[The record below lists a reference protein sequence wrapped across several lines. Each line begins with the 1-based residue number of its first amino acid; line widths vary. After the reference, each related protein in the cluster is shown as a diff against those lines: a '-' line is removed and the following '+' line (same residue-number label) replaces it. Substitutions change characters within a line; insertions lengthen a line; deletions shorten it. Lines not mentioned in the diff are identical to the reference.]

1 MSGRHPDD
9 DLLADLAADVL
20 PTDEARAVEA
30 HVLGCAR
37 CADLLADAERVRQL
51 LMSEDPG
58 PMPASVLE
66 RIEVA
71 LQAEARHGAAAPGAP
86 AGSVPW
92 ETSVTGH
99 VIRPAFE
106 QPPAAAAAPAAHG
119 YAPGAWEDETGVWDA
134 PSSWGRSG
142 STAAPSTR
150 PGDARSGA
158 TGSTG
163 VGRARAQGSRR
174 DLRDGGDRRRWR
186 GVPGRGLLAAA
197 AGAVLIAGVGSVAVS
212 QLGSGSGSST
222 AGQAALESQGAASS
236 AEAGA
241 LSASGRVY
249 TEKDFSTQVQ
259 SLLKTARLVAPR
271 QVTRSA
277 TSSAGKAPDAAVEG
291 GAQDL
296 QNPER
301 LAACLAALG
310 APGKTPL
317 VVDIARYQ
325 QREAAVIVLPG
336 RGGGYEAWAVSPDCG
351 IEGDAGTLTYA
362 VLDR

>member
-37 CADLLADAERVRQL
+37 CAELLADAEQVRQL
-51 LMSEDPG
+51 LMSDDPG

-71 LQAEARHGAAAPGAP
+71 LRAEARHGTAASGAP
-86 AGSVPW
+86 AGSAPW
-92 ETSVTGH
+92 ETSVTGP

-106 QPPAAAAAPAAHG
+106 QPPPPSPASPDAPG
-119 YAPGAWEDETGVWDA
+119 YVPGAWEDETGVWDA

-142 STAAPSTR
+142 ARAAPSTR
-150 PGDARSGA
+150 PRDGRSGA
-158 TGSTG
+158 TGSIG

-197 AGAVLIAGVGSVAVS
+197 AGAVLVAGVGSVAVS
-212 QLGSGSGSST
+212 QLGSGSST
-222 AGQAALESQGAASS
+222 AGQAALESQGP
-236 AEAGA
+236 AGGADARA
-241 LSASGRVY
+241 LSSSGRVY
-249 TEKDFSTQVQ
+249 TEQDFSTQVR
-259 SLLKTARLVAPR
+259 SLLKTALPVAPSR
-271 QVTRSA
+271 ASRSA
-277 TSSAGKAPDAAVEG
+277 VASGGDAPEAAEGG

-296 QNPER
+296 QKPER

-310 APGKTPL
+310 APGQTPL